1 MARSRRN
8 RSGVKPVYSFL
19 ICWLFLSGFMKMFR
33 PVTFLLSLGLCGLI
47 SYFTGRSS
55 GKRAQKDAEEA
66 LRKAQVEAAQVKPQY
81 TSQRTAQQSGPQ
93 YTSQRVQQAQQKA
106 QPQKKSYGPEIDP
119 IVEEGNRAL
128 SEMGRLYMSIKD
140 PEIKGKI
147 NELMRITDK
156 ITQDAIADPSDI
168 PQIKKFMNYYLPT
181 TIKLL
186 NAYDRMSSQGIEGEN
201 LDKTMKSIDAML
213 DDAIAAYK
221 KMLDS
226 LFANQALDIET
237 DISVMNTMLAREG
250 LTGVKDFDIR
260 PVEKPAEKPAEGGQ
274 VAVAGGSG
282 AAAEGGVPVGST
294 GITLHF

>member
-1 MARSRRN
+1 MARIRRT
-8 RSGVKPVYSFL
+8 RFGTRPIYTFL
-19 ICWLFLSGFMKMFR
+19 ISWLFLSAFMKMFR
-33 PVTFLLSLGLCGLI
+33 PATFLLSLGLCGLI

-55 GKRAQKDAEEA
+55 GKRSQQKAEEA
-66 LRKAQVEAAQVKPQY
+66 IRKAQQQAAQIKPRY
-81 TSQRTAQQSGPQ
+81 TSQRTAQQQAQPQ
-93 YTSQRVQQAQQKA
+93 YTSQRVQQAQQQA

-119 IVEEGNRAL
+119 IIEEGNKAL

-147 NELMRITDK
+147 NELMRVTDK
-156 ITQDAIADPSDI
+156 ITQDAIADSSDI

-186 NAYDRMSSQGIEGEN
+186 NAYDRMSAQGIEGEN

-250 LTGVKDFDIR
+250 LSGVKDFDIK
-260 PVEKPAEKPAEGGQ
+260 PVEAPAAKPAEQPAESGQ
-274 VAVAGGSG
+274 
-282 AAAEGGVPVGST
+282 AAAENGAVAVGST
-294 GITLHF
+294 GITLHL